1 MRYRFIQA
9 ATTLLLSLLL
19 GAWSVGAPP
28 PAPAP
33 LIVSGTVEADSV
45 RVTTQVA
52 GRVESLPVDE
62 GDEVQSGQV
71 IAHLD
76 DVLLQSQL
84 KQAQAA
90 LAGAQAQLAQVEAGA
105 RAVDLQRAQA
115 AVTLATAVRDGAQ
128 IAWEDA
134 KAARDNP
141 QDLNL
146 RLALAKTQVDIA
158 EQKVAQAEAN
168 AEAAKI
174 DNDNWGRLVSLVSKR
189 HTVCEPNG
197 QNCQEFG
204 ADPGAINNATYQ
216 WNLSS
221 QKLASAW
228 DTLGIARAGH
238 DAARAS
244 LINLQAQ
251 AANPLV
257 ANTQVNAT
265 YGQLQLAEAG
275 VKSAEATLALTKA
288 GATPEQIAVAQMVV
302 RQAEAAVAAI
312 QAQIDKTTLRS
323 PISGIVTAR
332 AVSEGEMSAP
342 GVSLLTLA
350 DLDHVRLT
358 LYIPETDIARVKT
371 GQNVAVSVD
380 SFPGRTFTGIVSF
393 ISPQAEFTPRNTQTA
408 QERAKLVFAIKVD
421 IANGDHALKP
431 GMFADAEIQE

>member
-1 MRYRFIQA
+1 MRYRFVQA
-9 ATTLLLSLLL
+9 ASALLLSLLL
-19 GAWSVGAPP
+19 GTWSVGA
-28 PAPAP
+28 ASPAP
-33 LIVSGTVEADSV
+33 LAVSGTVEADSV

-52 GRVESLPVDE
+52 GRVESRPVDE
-62 GDEVQSGQV
+62 GDEVQSGQI
-71 IAHLD
+71 IAQLD

-105 RAVDLQRAQA
+105 RAVDVQRAQA
-115 AVTLATAVRDGAQ
+115 ALTLATVVRDGAQ

-134 KAARDNP
+134 KAARDAP

-146 RLALAKTQVDIA
+146 RLALAKTQVNIA

-174 DNDNWGRLVSLVSKR
+174 DNDNWGRLVGLVSKR
-189 HTVCEPNG
+189 HTLCSPNG
-197 QNCQEFG
+197 QNCQDFG
-204 ADPGAINNATYQ
+204 ADPGTINNATYQ

-275 VKSAEATLALTKA
+275 LKSAEATLALTKA

-312 QAQIDKTTLRS
+312 HAQIHKTTPRP
-323 PISGIVTAR
+323 PISGIVT
-332 AVSEGEMSAP
+332 
-342 GVSLLTLA
+342 
-350 DLDHVRLT
+350 
-358 LYIPETDIARVKT
+358 
-371 GQNVAVSVD
+371 
-380 SFPGRTFTGIVSF
+380 
-393 ISPQAEFTPRNTQTA
+393 
-408 QERAKLVFAIKVD
+408 
-421 IANGDHALKP
+421 
-431 GMFADAEIQE
+431 

>member
-1 MRYRFIQA
+1 MRYRFVQA
-9 ATTLLLSLLL
+9 ASALLLSLLL
-19 GAWSVGAPP
+19 GAWSVGA
-28 PAPAP
+28 ASPAP
-33 LIVSGTVEADSV
+33 LAVSGTVEADSV

-62 GDEVQSGQV
+62 GDEVQSGQI
-71 IAHLD
+71 IAQLD

-105 RAVDLQRAQA
+105 RAVDVQRAQA
-115 AVTLATAVRDGAQ
+115 ALTLATVVRDGAQ

-134 KAARDNP
+134 KAARDAP

-189 HTVCEPNG
+189 HTVCAPNG
-197 QNCQEFG
+197 QNCQDFG
-204 ADPGAINNATYQ
+204 ADPGTINNATYQ

-275 VKSAEATLALTKA
+275 VKSAEATLALSKA

-371 GQNVAVSVD
+371 GQNVAVNVD
-380 SFPGRTFTGIVSF
+380 SFPGRTFTGKVSF